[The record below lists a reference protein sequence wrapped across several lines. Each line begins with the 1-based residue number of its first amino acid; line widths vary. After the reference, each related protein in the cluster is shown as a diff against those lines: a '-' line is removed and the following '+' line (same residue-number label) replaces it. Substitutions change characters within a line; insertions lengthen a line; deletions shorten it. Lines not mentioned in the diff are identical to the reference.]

1 MLEVLSI
8 REATEDE
15 IDLGGAVGADPDLN
29 EILDRA
35 K

>member
-8 REATEDE
+8 REATEEE
-15 IDLGGAVGADPDLN
+15 IELGGAVGADPELN
-29 EILDRA
+29 EILEQA

>member
-8 REATEDE
+8 REATEEE
-15 IDLGGAVGADPDLN
+15 IELGGAVGADPDIN

>member
-8 REATEDE
+8 RDATEEE
-15 IDLGGAVGADPDLN
+15 IELGGPVGADPELN